1 MSQKTRHSVG
11 LTKQFTLVKTRDWT
25 SFHTNIFNCSLIT
38 VCQFLFLALLI
49 GPSTGAHLP
58 VAVCQTEAAQSGK
71 QCSFLH
77 FWTFHGVAV
86 MKVDMWSMTSC
97 QWAAFLSSCTSE
109 VTGLLMTSSG
119 FIAGLLLLLCSPQ
132 GSPPSIQAHKQLTQ
146 HGWLDAWLAS
156 LLIVLNQ
163 EMWGIKM
170 QQVSSC
176 MPSGVHFVRQ
186 SDEAER
192 KKPLMLHT
200 HPYRETVWGTHLYVR
215 RSRIQF
221 TWVLAQNMVL
231 DTVVVHCEITTA
243 QPHIFKALQFLA
255 H

>member
-1 MSQKTRHSVG
+1 
-11 LTKQFTLVKTRDWT
+11 
-25 SFHTNIFNCSLIT
+25 
-38 VCQFLFLALLI
+38 
-49 GPSTGAHLP
+49 
-58 VAVCQTEAAQSGK
+58 
-71 QCSFLH
+71 
-77 FWTFHGVAV
+77 
-86 MKVDMWSMTSC
+86 MKADMWSMTSC

-132 GSPPSIQAHKQLTQ
+132 GPPPFIQADKQHTQ
-146 HGWLDAWLAS
+146 HGWLNAWLAS

-192 KKPLMLHT
+192 KKRLALYTHT
-200 HPYRETVWGTHLYVR
+200 LTERDRVGKSQLTLAGLYVR
-215 RSRIQF
+215 WSHIQF
-221 TWVLAQNMVL
+221 AWVLAQNMVL

-243 QPHIFKALQFLA
+243 HPPIFKALQFLA
-255 H
+255 HSFLVQLMDHRPTVIFFFLLHLKAGWEACKSGSPCTSLIFNIGY